1 MGEINDE
8 LTYRI
13 IGSAMKVHNILGNA
27 CLPVGMGFQAC
38 LPGSTARIHFS
49 REQEMPI
56 FYDDR
61 AVGTRRADFIV
72 ENSVLIELK
81 AVIKLEDVHLAQ
93 GLNYLEA
100 YKIEKGLLINFGS
113 PGLEVKRLF
122 RKHKQ
127 SMNDPTHSNP
137 DHP

>member
-1 MGEINDE
+1 MKEINDE
-8 LTYRI
+8 LTYKI
-13 IGSAMKVHNILGNA
+13 IGCAMKVHNILGN
-27 CLPVGMGFQAC
+27 GFQEVIYQRC
-38 LPGSTARIHFS
+38 LAIELEKQGIQFL

-56 FYDDR
+56 YYDDR
-61 AVGTRRADFIV
+61 AVGKRRADFIV
-72 ENSVLIELK
+72 ENTVLIELK

-113 PGLEVKRLF
+113 PSLEVKRLF
-122 RKHKQ
+122 RKQKHATDNR
-127 SMNDPTHSNP
+127 MHSNP